1 MASSELSSEHATKG
15 GCSIQSHDSGILCIL
30 CTSHAFPPGHA
41 HTEQSLPVVG
51 HDAAIAK
58 YVYVCVGVG
67 VCIFV
72 KTEVHAYVYVCV
84 CVRMCTRAC
93 VCMRTQ
99 KYVSFECIE
108 HDFPFRPFFLLLP
121 ESIKPEIMWIV

>member
-1 MASSELSSEHATKG
+1 MPQRVNVPSSPT
-15 GCSIQSHDSGILCIL
+15 ILEFYVYL

-51 HDAAIAK
+51 HDAAIAE
-58 YVYVCVGVG
+58 YVSVCVG

-72 KTEVHAYVYVCV
+72 KAEVHAYVCV
-84 CVRMCTRAC
+84 CMCMHMCIGAC
-93 VCMRTQ
+93 VCMCTQ
-99 KYVSFECIE
+99 KYVGFQYIE